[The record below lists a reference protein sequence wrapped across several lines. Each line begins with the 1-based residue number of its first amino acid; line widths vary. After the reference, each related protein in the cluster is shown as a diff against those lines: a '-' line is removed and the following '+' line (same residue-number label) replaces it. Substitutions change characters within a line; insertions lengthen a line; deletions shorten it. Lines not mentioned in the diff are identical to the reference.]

1 VLKEQSIQL
10 NEIKGQMEEDK
21 FVVRVK
27 INNPEK
33 RTLYAYGSPRRTFY
47 DNTTG
52 KLTLLLHDQHM
63 SAEEERIYS
72 PHLRQPRF
80 VPLEANTETEL
91 VLKLDPVLNR
101 LLSAA
106 ERGTGPAFE
115 ELHISQAKEI
125 AIEIAHQ
132 DTPFYYNPK
141 VDNAKQLKDWGK
153 PVAKA
158 EFRISPEK
166 DDSSRRTWERVK

>member
-1 VLKEQSIQL
+1 MLKEQAIQL
-10 NEIKGQMEEDK
+10 NEIKGQMEEGK
-21 FVVRVK
+21 FVIRVK
-27 INNPEK
+27 INNPHD

-52 KLTLLLHDQHM
+52 KLTLLLHDQHL

-80 VPLEANTETEL
+80 VPLEAKTETEL
-91 VLKLDPVLNR
+91 VLKLEPVFNR

-115 ELHISQAKEI
+115 ELRISEAKEI
-125 AIEIAHQ
+125 DIEIAHQ

-141 VDNAKQLKDWGK
+141 IDNAKQLKDWGK
-153 PVAKA
+153 AVAKA
-158 EFRISPEK
+158 KFQISPGKAE
-166 DDSSRRTWERVK
+166 SSPVTWERVK